1 MGSKIQIQTPPLTP
15 PLEGR
20 GMPTEFLPQ
29 IKPQQLHS
37 HYNAGA
43 VKPQGPPLPCR
54 GGAGVGSVFLT
65 FLLLLTLF
73 TGCKQED
80 DRTEFIP
87 ARHWVEKT
95 VAVVAPIGDGPTK
108 TRLERTADWF
118 LQNFREAQMHDTLA
132 IDLKIKWYDELST
145 DLTALS
151 TTLAS
156 DSSIIAV
163 IGPFANESVALFA
176 PACMKTQKPLIV
188 PTATSEDI
196 IRRYAVTTS
205 GQSTNKSPFLWS
217 LTETDVNFAGLLMS
231 GFATESQY
239 RDYQYKDL
247 IGDDL
252 GRPMCAVFAP
262 DDAYG
267 MTFNYWAPFY
277 AQQDGIELQRNQQYG
292 STAELLSQLNDY
304 RPVMRQNPLLQSAI
318 FCAVETGQQM
328 YDVVRANRKAL
339 LDDPEIGPFLPSQ
352 DPDDPAND
360 EQWQLFKA
368 SFQTYFAFSGLSEEG
383 LAALGPRGTKILQG
397 IEGFSPYADPGT
409 GFELSYKTRFGQLPT
424 FAECKF
430 YDALMLAA
438 YAACYVEH
446 NEELRIKNEELR
458 RKKEDFP
465 TGQGAAPSS
474 AEGTAEANSSL
485 FILHSSFNDAV
496 VAITSGTAS
505 APMGGSAW
513 SATAMEMYLSAME
526 RGQLLHFIGASGEI
540 SFDRDTYTAAT
551 TTTYVRWQIIDGQIL
566 HRQYFGTTGG
576 RTTDATAAWLYLY
589 NEQQASADF
598 IEQASG
604 GTDHHFAYP
613 TLTDQYAVLV
623 QGSDGYINYRHQ
635 ADVLSVYQ
643 ALRRGGF
650 PDDHIILII
659 DASMASSRANPQPG
673 TVRTSPDGPD
683 LLSGAD
689 AGSGFPAAEVDY
701 DSRNLTARDVA
712 NILKGVQTS
721 TTPVVLPQG
730 EGNNVLFYWSGHGR
744 SRANGGADEFC
755 WRKDYAGEGFTA
767 DLLKETASQM
777 LFRKLCIAAE
787 PCYGECV
794 ISAVEGIPGVIAMSG
809 ANAAEQSWADHWS
822 DAARVWM
829 CDRFTLNLVTCLTDN
844 PDTSFRDLFLYC
856 AQHTLGSHAR
866 IVNADHYGN
875 LFTTGPAEFIRYNK

>member
-1 MGSKIQIQTPPLTP
+1 MRSEK
-15 PLEGR
+15 
-20 GMPTEFLPQ
+20 
-29 IKPQQLHS
+29 
-37 HYNAGA
+37 
-43 VKPQGPPLPCR
+43 VKVKSEKFAAAILM
-54 GGAGVGSVFLT
+54 
-65 FLLLLTLF
+65 LLTMFF

-80 DRTEFIP
+80 DRTEIIP

-95 VAVVAPIGDGPTK
+95 VAVVAPIGDAPTK

-132 IDLKIKWYDELST
+132 IDLRIEWHDELSE

-151 TTLAS
+151 QTLAS
-156 DSSIIAV
+156 DSTVIAV
-163 IGPFANESVALFA
+163 IGPFSNEGVAQFA
-176 PACMKTQKPLIV
+176 PACMKTQKPLIA

-205 GQSTNKSPFLWS
+205 GLQTNKSPFLWS

-231 GFATESQY
+231 GFATETKYTDMQY
-239 RDYQYKDL
+239 QDMPGYE
-247 IGDDL
+247 
-252 GRPMCAVFAP
+252 PSPAMCGVFSP

-277 AQQDGIELQRNQQYG
+277 AQQDGIELQRNLQYG
-292 STAELLSQLNDY
+292 STAELLSLLSDY
-304 RPVMRQNPLLQSAI
+304 RPVMRESPLLRSAI
-318 FCAVETGQQM
+318 FCAVETAQQM

-339 LDDPEIGPFLPSQ
+339 LDDPDWSDIFSST

-360 EQWQLFKA
+360 EHWQMFNA

-397 IEGFSPYADPGT
+397 TEGFSPYADPGT
-409 GFELSYKTRFGQLPT
+409 GFEISYKTRFSQLPT

-438 YAACYVEH
+438 FAACYVEH
-446 NEELRIKNEELR
+446 R
-458 RKKEDFP
+458 P
-465 TGQGAAPSS
+465 TAA
-474 AEGTAEANSSL
+474 ENSSL
-485 FILHSSFNDAV
+485 FTLHSSFNQAII
-496 VAITSGTAS
+496 AITSGSAAS
-505 APMGGSAW
+505 PMGGSAW
-513 SATAMEMYLSAME
+513 DATAMEIYLSALE

-540 SFDRDTYTAAT
+540 AFDRDTYTAAT
-551 TTTYVRWQIIDGQIL
+551 TTTYVRWQIIDDQIV

-576 RTTDATAAWLYLY
+576 RTTDANAAWLYLY

-598 IEQASG
+598 MEQASA

-613 TLTDQYAVLV
+613 ALTDQYAVLV

-659 DASMASSRANPQPG
+659 DRDMSSSRANPQPG

-683 LLSGAD
+683 LLGGTD
-689 AGSGFPAAEVDY
+689 QLPKAEVDY
-701 DSRNLTARDVA
+701 DSRNLTAHDIA

-721 TTPVVLPQG
+721 TTPIVLPTRSNEAPSG
-730 EGNNVLFYWSGHGR
+730 AVGGVNVLFYWSGHGR
-744 SRANGGADEFC
+744 SRSQGGADEFC
-755 WRKDYAGEGFTA
+755 WRDEYAGQGFTA
-767 DLLKETASQM
+767 DLLRETAAQM
-777 LFRKLCIAAE
+777 HYRKLCIAAE

-794 ISAVEGIPGVIAMSG
+794 IRAVEGIPGVLAMSG
-809 ANAAEQSWADHWS
+809 ASAAEQSWADHWS

-829 CDRFTLNLVTCLTDN
+829 CDRFTLNLVTCLTEN
-844 PDTSFRDLFLYC
+844 ADTSFRDLFLYC
-856 AQHTLGSHAR
+856 ASHTLGSHAR

-875 LFTTGPAEFIRYNK
+875 LYTTGPAEFIRYYNK

>member
-1 MGSKIQIQTPPLTP
+1 M
-15 PLEGR
+15 
-20 GMPTEFLPQ
+20 
-29 IKPQQLHS
+29 
-37 HYNAGA
+37 
-43 VKPQGPPLPCR
+43 
-54 GGAGVGSVFLT
+54 
-65 FLLLLTLF
+65 
-73 TGCKQED
+73 
-80 DRTEFIP
+80 
-87 ARHWVEKT
+87 
-95 VAVVAPIGDGPTK
+95 AVVAPIGDAATK

-132 IDLKIKWYDELST
+132 IDLKIKWYDELSA

-151 TTLAS
+151 ETLAG
-156 DSSIIAV
+156 DSTIIAV
-163 IGPFANESVALFA
+163 IGPFANESVAQFA

-205 GQSTNKSPFLWS
+205 GLQTNKSPFLWS

-239 RDYQYKDL
+239 RNLQYKDY
-247 IGDDL
+247 IDDL
-252 GRPMCAVFAP
+252 GAPMCGVFSP

-277 AQQDGIELQRNQQYG
+277 AQQDGIELQRNLQYG
-292 STAELLSQLNDY
+292 STAELLSQLSDY
-304 RPVMRQNPLLQSAI
+304 RPVMRENPLLQSAI
-318 FCAVETGQQM
+318 FCAVETAQQM

-339 LDDPEIGPFLPSQ
+339 LDDPELGPFLPSQ

-397 IEGFSPYADPGT
+397 TEGFSPYADPGT
-409 GFELSYKTRFGQLPT
+409 GFEMSYKTRFDQLPT

-438 YAACYVEH
+438 FSACYVEH
-446 NEELRIKNEELR
+446 RLDVGDVIADINQAI
-458 RKKEDFP
+458 
-465 TGQGAAPSS
+465 
-474 AEGTAEANSSL
+474 
-485 FILHSSFNDAV
+485 I
-496 VAITSGTAS
+496 AITSGSAA

-513 SATAMEMYLSAME
+513 NATAMEIYLSAME

-551 TTTYVRWQIIDGQIL
+551 TTTYVRWQILDGQIL

-598 IEQASG
+598 QEQASG

-613 TLTDQYAVLV
+613 TMTDQYAVLV

-659 DASMASSRANPQPG
+659 DATMASSRANPQPG
-673 TVRTSPDGPD
+673 TVRTSADGPD
-683 LLSGAD
+683 LLSGND
-689 AGSGFPAAEVDY
+689 ALPKAEVDY
-701 DSRNLTARDVA
+701 DSNNLTARDVA

-730 EGNNVLFYWSGHGR
+730 EGHNVLFYWSGHGR
-744 SRANGGADEFC
+744 SQSQGGSNEFC
-755 WRKDYAGEGFTA
+755 WRDIHAGEGFTA
-767 DLLKETASQM
+767 SLLRETASEMQ
-777 LFRKLCIAAE
+777 FRKLCIAAE

-794 ISAVEGIPGVIAMSG
+794 IQGIEGIDGVLAMSG

-822 DAARVWM
+822 DAARIWM
-829 CDRFTLNLVTCLTDN
+829 CDRFTLNLVNCLTDN

-875 LFTTGPAEFIRYNK
+875 LYTTGPAEFIRYYNK

>member
-1 MGSKIQIQTPPLTP
+1 MRSKMCDV
-15 PLEGR
+15 R
-20 GMPTEFLPQ
+20 CKM
-29 IKPQQLHS
+29 
-37 HYNAGA
+37 
-43 VKPQGPPLPCR
+43 
-54 GGAGVGSVFLT
+54 
-65 FLLLLTLF
+65 LLCAALF
-73 TGCKQED
+73 TIHCSLFTSCRQED
-80 DRTEFIP
+80 DRTEIVA

-95 VAVVAPIGDGPTK
+95 VAVVAPIGDAATK

-132 IDLKIKWYDELST
+132 IDLKIKWYDELSA

-151 TTLAS
+151 ETLAG
-156 DSSIIAV
+156 DSTIIAV
-163 IGPFANESVALFA
+163 IGPFANESVAQFA

-205 GQSTNKSPFLWS
+205 GLQTNKSPFLWS

-239 RDYQYKDL
+239 RNLQYKDY
-247 IGDDL
+247 IDDL
-252 GRPMCAVFAP
+252 GAPMCGVFSP

-277 AQQDGIELQRNQQYG
+277 AQQDGIELQRNLQYG
-292 STAELLSQLNDY
+292 STAELLSQLSDY
-304 RPVMRQNPLLQSAI
+304 RPVMRENPLLQSAI
-318 FCAVETGQQM
+318 FCAVETAQQM

-339 LDDPEIGPFLPSQ
+339 LDDPELGPFLPSQ

-360 EQWQLFKA
+360 EQWQLFNA

-397 IEGFSPYADPGT
+397 AEGFSPYADPGT
-409 GFELSYKTRFGQLPT
+409 GFEMTYKTRFDQLPT

-438 YAACYVEH
+438 FAACYVEH
-446 NEELRIKNEELR
+446 H
-458 RKKEDFP
+458 
-465 TGQGAAPSS
+465 S
-474 AEGTAEANSSL
+474 AAEANYSLFTIHSSL
-485 FILHSSFNDAV
+485 NDAV
-496 VAITSGTAS
+496 VAITSGSAA

-513 SATAMEMYLSAME
+513 NATAMEIYLSAME

-589 NEQQASADF
+589 NEQQASDDF
-598 IEQASG
+598 MQQASG

-613 TLTDQYAVLV
+613 TMTDQYAVLV

-659 DASMASSRANPQPG
+659 DATMASSRANPQPG
-673 TVRTSPDGPD
+673 TVRTSADGPD
-683 LLSGAD
+683 LLSGND
-689 AGSGFPAAEVDY
+689 ALPKAEVDY
-701 DSRNLTARDVA
+701 DSNNLTARDVA

-730 EGNNVLFYWSGHGR
+730 EGHNVLFYWSGHGR
-744 SRANGGADEFC
+744 SQSQGGSNEFC
-755 WRKDYAGEGFTA
+755 WRDIHAGEGFTA
-767 DLLKETASQM
+767 SLLRETASEMQ
-777 LFRKLCIAAE
+777 FRKLCIAAE

-794 ISAVEGIPGVIAMSG
+794 IQGIEGIDGVLAMSG

-822 DAARVWM
+822 DAARIWM
-829 CDRFTLNLVTCLTDN
+829 CDRFTLNLVNCLTDN

-875 LFTTGPAEFIRYNK
+875 LYTTGPAEFIRYYNK

>member
-1 MGSKIQIQTPPLTP
+1 MRSKMFDVRWKMCLC
-15 PLEGR
+15 
-20 GMPTEFLPQ
+20 
-29 IKPQQLHS
+29 
-37 HYNAGA
+37 AA
-43 VKPQGPPLPCR
+43 
-54 GGAGVGSVFLT
+54 
-65 FLLLLTLF
+65 LF
-73 TGCKQED
+73 TIHCSLFTSCRSED
-80 DRTEFIP
+80 DKIEIVP

-95 VAVVAPIGDGPTK
+95 VAVVAPIGDAATK
-108 TRLERTADWF
+108 ARLERTADWF

-132 IDLKIKWYDELST
+132 IDLRIEWHDELSE

-151 TTLAS
+151 ETLAS
-156 DSSIIAV
+156 DSTVIAV
-163 IGPFANESVALFA
+163 VGPFSNEGVALFA
-176 PACMKTQKPLIV
+176 PACMKTQKPLIA

-239 RDYQYKDL
+239 RDNQYKEL
-247 IGDDL
+247 GLDL
-252 GRPMCAVFAP
+252 GAPMCGVFSP

-277 AQQDGIELQRNQQYG
+277 AQQDGIELQRNLQYG
-292 STAELLSQLNDY
+292 STAELLALLSDY
-304 RPVMRQNPLLQSAI
+304 RPVMRESPLTQSAI

-339 LDDPEIGPFLPSQ
+339 LDDPDLADMLPSQ

-360 EQWQLFKA
+360 DHWQMFNA
-368 SFQTYFAFSGLSEEG
+368 SYQTYFAYSGLSEEG

-397 IEGFSPYADPGT
+397 TEGFSPYADPGT
-409 GFELSYKTRFGQLPT
+409 GFELSYKTRFSQLPT

-438 YAACYVEH
+438 FAAAYVEH
-446 NEELRIKNEELR
+446 RPVVGGSPADSPDLN
-458 RKKEDFP
+458 
-465 TGQGAAPSS
+465 AA
-474 AEGTAEANSSL
+474 
-485 FILHSSFNDAV
+485 II
-496 VAITSGTAS
+496 AITSGTAS

-513 SATAMEMYLSAME
+513 NATSMEIYLSAME

-551 TTTYVRWQIIDGQIL
+551 TTTYVRWQIMDGQIL

-576 RTTDATAAWLYLY
+576 RTIDATAAWLYLY
-589 NEQQASADF
+589 NDQQASADF
-598 IEQASG
+598 QEQASG

-613 TLTDQYAVLV
+613 AMTDQYAVLV
-623 QGSDGYINYRHQ
+623 QGSEGYINYRHQ

-659 DASMASSRANPQPG
+659 DRDMSSSHANPQPG

-683 LLSGAD
+683 LLGGTTV
-689 AGSGFPAAEVDY
+689 GSGFAAAEIDY
-701 DSRNLTARDVA
+701 DSRDLTARDIA
-712 NILKGVQTS
+712 NILKGNQTS

-730 EGNNVLFYWSGHGR
+730 EGHNVLFYWSGHGR
-744 SRANGGADEFC
+744 SRSQGGADEFV
-755 WRKDYAGEGFTA
+755 WRKDYAGDGFTA
-767 DLLKETASQM
+767 ALLKETARQM
-777 LFRKLCIAAE
+777 QFRKLCIAAE

-794 ISAVEGIPGVIAMSG
+794 ISAVEGIPGVLAMSG
-809 ANAAEQSWADHWS
+809 ASAAEQSWADHWS
-822 DAARVWM
+822 DDARIWM

-844 PDTSFRDLFLYC
+844 ADTSFRDLFLYC
-856 AQHTLGSHAR
+856 ASHTLGSHAR

-875 LFTTGPAEFIRYNK
+875 LYTTGPAEFIRYYNK